1 MLRTLRKAGYT
12 GLAVLFFIPGAT
24 KSTCNFAGFP
34 TNTCNLLRPAM
45 V

>member
-1 MLRTLRKAGYT
+1 MLRTLRKAEYT
-12 GLAVLFFIPGAT
+12 ELTALFFIPGAT

-34 TNTCNLLRPAM
+34 ANTCNLLRPAT

>member
-1 MLRTLRKAGYT
+1 MLRTLRKAEYT
-12 GLAVLFFIPGAT
+12 ELAVLFFIPSAT

-34 TNTCNLLRPAM
+34 ADTCNLLRPAM

>member
-1 MLRTLRKAGYT
+1 MLRALRKAEYT
-12 GLAVLFFIPGAT
+12 ELAVLFFIPGTT

-34 TNTCNLLRPAM
+34 ANTCNLLQPAM